1 MKRIWP
7 AIFLIPLALFST
19 GAQAP
24 SSNGE
29 REALLALAK
38 QVQEQQSQIVAN
50 QTKIDTKLAELAELI
65 RVARLYSSR
74 GR

>member
-1 MKRIWP
+1 MKRISLV
-7 AIFLIPLALFST
+7 ILLIPLALFSI

-24 SSNGE
+24 RSNGE
-29 REALLALAK
+29 HDLVLALAK

-50 QTKIDTKLAELAELI
+50 QTKIDAKLAELAELI

>member
-1 MKRIWP
+1 MKRIFV
-7 AIFLIPLALFST
+7 ALFLIPVALLST

-29 REALLALAK
+29 REEVLALAK
-38 QVQEQQSQIVAN
+38 QVQEQQAQIVAN
-50 QTKIDTKLAELAELI
+50 QTKIDAKLAELAELI

>member
-1 MKRIWP
+1 MKRISLV
-7 AIFLIPLALFST
+7 ILLIPLALFSI

-24 SSNGE
+24 LSNGE
-29 REALLALAK
+29 HDQVLALAK

-50 QTKIDTKLAELAELI
+50 QTKIDAKLAELAELI